1 MAIATG
7 RHVHLGL
14 VLAAILGGAIACG
27 GASPSPQTV
36 VGVTPASSS
45 EAARAPG
52 PPVAWVSMNK
62 DQKKDYMKA
71 SFSPKMKSDFIA
83 FDAQKY
89 AAMNCAT
96 CHGDGAKDGSFTM
109 PNPGLPKLSFA
120 DGFKKH
126 MDKTP
131 EMTKFMMNVVVPD
144 SAALVGQQPYDPKT
158 KQGFGCM
165 KCHTPEM

>member
-1 MAIATG
+1 MALVTG
-7 RHVHLGL
+7 RPASLGL
-14 VLAAILGGAIACG
+14 ALAVILGGAAACG
-27 GASPSPQTV
+27 GAPTSPQTA
-36 VGVTPASSS
+36 VGATPASPSDT
-45 EAARAPG
+45 ARASA
-52 PPVAWVSMNK
+52 PPVAWASMNK

-71 SFSPKMKSDFIA
+71 TFSPKLKSDFIA
-83 FDAQKY
+83 FDGQKY
-89 AAMNCAT
+89 AAMSCAA

-120 DGFKKH
+120 NGFKKH

-165 KCHTPEM
+165 KCHVPET